1 MIDKGNDAKIDNE
14 VDIERKII
22 EGLVDQ
28 KEPTSQEESD
38 RPRNQNFGV
47 DLKYESSRQEESKDQ
62 DQKDQEDEQPD
73 SQI

>member
-38 RPRNQNFGV
+38 RPRN
-47 DLKYESSRQEESKDQ
+47 
-62 DQKDQEDEQPD
+62 
-73 SQI
+73 